1 MYACNLTLAIAILLV
16 SCNTPTQNNNNKVPN
31 NGKPIPAYKTDIIKT
46 EFPEVEYVE

>member
-16 SCNTPTQNNNNKVPN
+16 SCNTPTQNNNKVPN